1 MGDQQLEGI
10 EFLDMYELVFQW
22 TTAQL
27 MLNIDILVVLKSK
40 QGDVAYAS

>member
-10 EFLDMYELVFQW
+10 EFLDMYAPVFQW